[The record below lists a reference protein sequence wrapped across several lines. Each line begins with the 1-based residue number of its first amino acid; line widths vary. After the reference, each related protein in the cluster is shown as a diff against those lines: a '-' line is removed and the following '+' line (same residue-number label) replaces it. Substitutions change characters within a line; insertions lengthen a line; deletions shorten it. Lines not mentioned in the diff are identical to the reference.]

1 MKYNELEGAR
11 QAAKILWSS
20 VSHVFVETFTRNEYS
35 GVCRVCCAVQC
46 GMAKYTRFKRQKKKK
61 KSRYTHLNSSKLE
74 FPQRISADFIAEC

>member
-20 VSHVFVETFTRNEYS
+20 VSHHVFVETFTRNEYS

-46 GMAKYTRFKRQKKKK
+46 GMAKYTRFKRQKKKI
-61 KSRYTHLNSSKLE
+61 SLSLHSFE
-74 FPQRISADFIAEC
+74 FEQTRVSAMVIQIS